1 MTPLKEKKMKELDAR
16 GLVCPAPVIQTKA
29 EVEENHQEA
38 IKVIVDNEAAKQNVN
53 RFLQSQNYETSIEE
67 AGEDFHVF
75 GKISGDVHTEIS
87 TEKKS
92 VSASKKIMMMVAS
105 NKIGH
110 GDDELGLKLM
120 TSFIKTLKEMGP
132 ELWRLVFVNS
142 GVKLVVEDS
151 EVLADLKELEAE
163 GLQIMACGACL
174 THFNLMAKKSVGETT
189 NMLDIVT
196 SMQLADKVVN
206 I

>member
-1 MTPLKEKKMKELDAR
+1 MKELDAR

-120 TSFIKTLKEMGP
+120 T
-132 ELWRLVFVNS
+132 
-142 GVKLVVEDS
+142 
-151 EVLADLKELEAE
+151 
-163 GLQIMACGACL
+163 
-174 THFNLMAKKSVGETT
+174 
-189 NMLDIVT
+189 
-196 SMQLADKVVN
+196 
-206 I
+206 